1 MLINVKP
8 KITEQLDKIR
18 ARKNCSY
25 SQAIEILLKSSS
37 KSDSELQV
45 IAELADGFD
54 DIKSKIGGLTED
66 KDLTNLLE
74 KMRNLALSTAS
85 KEGEERKESIQKF
98 EKFLKGLKVE

>member
-1 MLINVKP
+1 MLINIRP
-8 KITEQLDKIR
+8 KIAEQLDMIKEK
-18 ARKNCSY
+18 KNCSY
-25 SQAIEILLKSSS
+25 SKVIELLLKSSG

-54 DIKSKIGGLTED
+54 DIKSRIDGLTKD

-74 KMRNLALSTAS
+74 KMRSLALSTAS
-85 KEGEERKESIQKF
+85 KEGEERKESMQKF